1 MKALILTCS
10 TGGGHNACAE
20 ALRDAFPGP
29 REDCHIASALDF
41 VSKNLC
47 TFLTWGHTT
56 MYRYFPGLFRWGYHH
71 AETHPELLQ
80 EDAFLYRLLT
90 DGTGALSKFLAEGQY
105 NTVICTH
112 IFAGLLLRRTLRE
125 YPMDIRTGFV
135 STDYTCS
142 PGAANT
148 EPDLCFLPAASLI
161 PEFTRRGFPEETL
174 RVSGMPVREAFYH
187 IPDKHA
193 MKTELGI
200 SPEDTHLLIMCG
212 SMGCGPLK
220 KLTKY
225 LVQNSGHNCRVTV
238 VCGTNERLRRALEKR
253 YRSDPRI
260 NILGYVSDIPK
271 WMDSADLLLTKPGGL
286 SVSEAAAKG
295 LPMVLMDTVGG
306 CEEHNLRYF
315 TLLGGAVTAETPE
328 ELAWLCV
335 RLLDQPEKR
344 KRMETALRSRYR
356 GNAGK
361 NIWTAFEKERL
372 SEKIRI

>member
-20 ALRDAFPGP
+20 ALRDTFSGP

-47 TFLTWGHTT
+47 AFLTWGHTT
-56 MYRYFPGLFRWGYHH
+56 MYRYFPGLFRWGYRH
-71 AETHPELLQ
+71 AETHPELLRD
-80 EDAFLYRLLT
+80 DAFLYRLLT
-90 DGTGALSKFLAEGQY
+90 NGTGALSKLLAEGQY

-142 PGAANT
+142 PGAVNAA
-148 EPDLCFLPAASLI
+148 PDLCFLPAASLI
-161 PEFTRRGFPEETL
+161 PEFKRHGFPEETL

-187 IPDKHA
+187 VPDKIA
-193 MKTELGI
+193 AKTELGI
-200 SPEDTHLLIMCG
+200 SPGDTHLLIMCG

-220 KLTKY
+220 KLTKK
-225 LVQNSGHNCRVTV
+225 LVQNTGSGCRITV
-238 VCGTNERLRRALEKR
+238 VCGTNKGLRRALEKR
-253 YRSDPRI
+253 CRSDPRI

-328 ELAWLCV
+328 ELARLCV

-361 NIWTAFEKERL
+361 TIWTAFEKERH

>member
-20 ALRDAFPGP
+20 ALRDAFPGS
-29 REDCHIASALDF
+29 RDNCHIASALDF
-41 VSKNLC
+41 VSENLC
-47 TFLTWGHTT
+47 AFLTWGHTT
-56 MYRYFPGLFRWGYHH
+56 MYRYFPGLFRWGYRH
-71 AETHPELLQ
+71 AETHPELLR
-80 EDAFLYRLLT
+80 ESAFIYRLLT

-105 NTVICTH
+105 DTVICTH

-161 PEFTRRGFPEETL
+161 PEFTRCGFPEEAL
-174 RVSGMPVREAFYH
+174 RVSGMPVQEAFYS
-187 IPDKHA
+187 IPDKNA
-193 MKTELGI
+193 AKTKLGI

-220 KLTKY
+220 KLAKY
-225 LVQNSGHNCRVTV
+225 LIQNTGPGCRITV
-238 VCGTNERLRRALEKR
+238 VCGTNKGLHRALEKR
-253 YRSDPRI
+253 YRSDTRI

-271 WMDSADLLLTKPGGL
+271 WMDSADLLLSKPGGL

-306 CEEHNLRYF
+306 CEAYNLRYF
-315 TLLGGAVTAETPE
+315 TLLGGAVTAEMPS
-328 ELAWLCV
+328 ELAQLCV
-335 RLLDQPEKR
+335 QLLAQPQR
-344 KRMETALRSRYR
+344 RQHMEAALRSRSR

-361 NIWTAFEKERL
+361 NIWNALEKESS
-372 SEKIRI
+372 SEKLRT